1 MISNENPVTAPLSL
15 EQIDIKGL
23 EPQVHRLGNDKLLYL
38 FPDDSV
44 EILKLDF
51 LFPAGSVYQQKLLVA
66 GATCDL
72 FAQSTPHHAAHE
84 IAEFIDSHG
93 IAMDKDAGMVG
104 ATLTLY
110 TLTRHAEALFP
121 LLREMLTEPLFGDQ
135 EFAVLMNKRRQSL
148 QSNFQRTN
156 YVARNL
162 FYRALYGDTH
172 PYGHYATP
180 EDVDQVSLE
189 DVRTFA
195 ARHYGWQQCMPMLSG
210 KVDDKVL
217 QLYEEQFGSLPM
229 IGEGVT
235 LRTVASLQASA
246 LPPQKIHQAMP
257 NAVQSTLR
265 VGRLLPWT
273 ANDYEYTCFQV
284 LNTVLGGYFGSR
296 LMSNLREE
304 KGYTYGIYSHVQVM
318 RGSMMLFISADV
330 SGDSTHEALKEIY
343 HELQRLCQEPM
354 PEEELMVVKNYMVG
368 EFMRSIDG
376 IFERSDRW
384 RHNQLCD
391 VSVQYVENFRRT
403 LSDVTSADLMT
414 LAQTY
419 LHPDA
424 FTEVVV
430 GVI

>member
-1 MISNENPVTAPLSL
+1 MISNENPITAPLSL
-15 EQIDIKGL
+15 EHLALEGL
-23 EPQVHRLGNDKLLYL
+23 EPHTHTLADGKRIYL

-72 FAQSTPHHAAHE
+72 FAQSTGHRTAHE
-84 IAEFIDSHG
+84 IAEFIDGHG

-110 TLTRHAEALFP
+110 TLARHAEELFP
-121 LLREMLTEPLFGDQ
+121 LLREMIAEPLFGEQ

-148 QSNFQRTN
+148 QSNFLRTN

-162 FYRALYGDTH
+162 FYRALYGDVH
-172 PYGHYATP
+172 PYGYYALP
-180 EDVDQVSLE
+180 EDVDKVTPD
-189 DVRTFA
+189 DVRAFA

-210 KVDDKVL
+210 KVDDRVL
-217 QLYEEQFGSLPM
+217 RLYEQQFGSLPTA
-229 IGEGVT
+229 GDEVT
-235 LRTVASLQASA
+235 VRTAASLQAPA
-246 LPPQKIHQAMP
+246 LPPQKIHQALSG
-257 NAVQSTLR
+257 AVQSTLR
-265 VGRLLPWT
+265 VGRLLPWS

-318 RGSMMLFISADV
+318 RGSMMLFITADV

-343 HELQRLCQEPM
+343 HELQRLCQEPV
-354 PEEELMVVKNYMVG
+354 PDEELMVVKNYMVG

-384 RHNQLCD
+384 RHNQQCD
-391 VSVQYVENFRRT
+391 VTERYIENFRRT
-403 LSDVTSADLMT
+403 LRDITPADLMT

-419 LHPDA
+419 FRPDT

-430 GVI
+430 GVV